1 MLLLDIQP
9 CLKCNLHI
17 YSSLHVYNTFLNTML
32 FWWNV
37 VGSEKSKR
45 LKDEGLEEKTQ
56 GHLLYDTINL

>member
-1 MLLLDIQP
+1 
-9 CLKCNLHI
+9 
-17 YSSLHVYNTFLNTML
+17 ML